1 MRPHKQTARRF
12 ATPIKGCHD
21 KLFEGNR
28 RGGAGDRCWNGA
40 QSPKVARCLLD
51 HYPPESGLAMLTVS
65 FVGPDPFVWSGR
77 ALQEDFVDLADV
89 RSCINVSGL

>member
-65 FVGPDPFVWSGR
+65 FVGPDPLRTMSTWSPPFSTM
-77 ALQEDFVDLADV
+77 AVL
-89 RSCINVSGL
+89 S